1 MVYTG
6 SHEFPGFNP
15 CGAGVVGTG
24 GGGWWAGDGRQKHLR
39 LEWVLVGK
47 GEQQP
52 DSEGRHACWRNFLLP
67 AGMDPLQY
75 R

>member
-6 SHEFPGFNP
+6 SHELPGFNP

-24 GGGWWAGDGRQKHLR
+24 AGDGRQKHLR
-39 LEWVLVGK
+39 LEGVLVGK
-47 GEQQP
+47 GEQQLDP
-52 DSEGRHACWRNFLLP
+52 EGRHACWRSFFLP
-67 AGMDPLQY
+67 AGMDPLRY